1 MARIPMHL
9 QPEIPAFRSEEALIG
24 MDVDLR
30 IVCWNEAAEWLT
42 GTPAEEV
49 LGKCCCPVQPSMP
62 EAGKLL
68 LQAACRDSRLAR
80 KGGAVPRR
88 RVVLPDG
95 NGGRRVTMTTVVV
108 AAGGRPVFLHVA
120 RNGPDAG
127 LEAVFDGPVPTLTP
141 RQRQVLE
148 LLADGVPAK
157 VIAARLGLSLT
168 TVRNHIHGVLAELRC
183 HSQLEAIARARALGL
198 L

>member
-1 MARIPMHL
+1 MARTPM
-9 QPEIPAFRSEEALIG
+9 QAPSEIPAFHSEEALIG

-42 GTPAEEV
+42 GMPAEEV
-49 LGKCCCPVQPSMP
+49 LGKRCCPVHRSMP
-62 EAGKLL
+62 EAGKKL
-68 LQAACRDSRLAR
+68 LQAACRDTRIAR
-80 KGGAVPRR
+80 KGGVVPRR

-95 NGGRRVTMTTVVV
+95 NGGRRVTLTTVVV
-108 AAGGRPVFLHVA
+108 AAGERPVFLHVA
-120 RNGPDAG
+120 RGGSDAE
-127 LEAVFDGPVPTLTP
+127 LEAVPDGSVPTLTP

-148 LLADGVPAK
+148 LLARGVPAK
-157 VIAARLGLSLT
+157 VIAARLGISLT
-168 TVRNHIHGVLAELRC
+168 TVRNHIHAVLVELRC